1 MNDHKDA
8 EMVAMIMMRVA
19 SDLRF
24 LQEQPNIT
32 KEAKITLW
40 KCEQLFETIHNNHT
54 IKQQEK

>member
-8 EMVAMIMMRVA
+8 EVVAMIMMRVA

-32 KEAKITLW
+32 KEAKYALW
-40 KCEQLFETIHNNHT
+40 KCAQLFETIHNNQT
-54 IKQQEK
+54 IKRQEK

>member
-8 EMVAMIMMRVA
+8 EVVAMIMMRVA

-24 LQEQPNIT
+24 LQAQTNVT
-32 KEAKITLW
+32 KQAKIVIC
-40 KCEQLFETIHNNHT
+40 KCELLLETIHNKHT